1 MAPSGQLPGRACPSR
16 VQAAPAQGPL
26 DAGLQPTSLAESDP
40 RKEQLLVRNRGC
52 GVSQDLN

>member
-16 VQAAPAQGPL
+16 VQGCPGSGPL

-40 RKEQLLVRNRGC
+40 RKSSFWLGTEG
-52 GVSQDLN
+52 GVCLGT